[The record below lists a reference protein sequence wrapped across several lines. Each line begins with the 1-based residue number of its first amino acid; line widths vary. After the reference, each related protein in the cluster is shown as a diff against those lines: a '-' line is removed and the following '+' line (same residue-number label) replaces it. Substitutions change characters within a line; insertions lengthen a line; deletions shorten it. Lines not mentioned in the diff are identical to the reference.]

1 MNIAQIPTR
10 TKRTIR
16 FFLCLDLSFV
26 RPQNPTR
33 PLETCRASVIL
44 HDVVMQD
51 VRAGVWNSGAQRQ
64 VVLRAWLAKHPD
76 TLIAAPRH
84 LNAHCGVSSSSWVV
98 FDANAEV
105 VSAAMPKRIEWSFI
119 ESGCI

>member
-84 LNAHCGVSSSSWVV
+84 LNFERGDRSERVTKSE
-98 FDANAEV
+98 D
-105 VSAAMPKRIEWSFI
+105 
-119 ESGCI
+119 